1 MCRFAC
7 LMLLPYIAILA
18 PDPLRLSFGF
28 WNNKGK
34 TLVHLD
40 YRWTID
46 RLLAG
51 IRRTPPPTRDGHV
64 FFQTHKSNVWVS
76 LSGRLLTRPPSL
88 ATADR

>member
-1 MCRFAC
+1 MSCV
-7 LMLLPYIAILA
+7 IAIYSNSAL
-18 PDPLRLSFGF
+18 DPLRLSFGF

-51 IRRTPPPTRDGHV
+51 IRRTPRQPGTAMSFSRHTSRMSG
-64 FFQTHKSNVWVS
+64 S
-76 LSGRLLTRPPSL
+76 LSLFLAVFSL
-88 ATADR
+88 ARHL